1 MESVLQRFKSRTY
14 WAAIILAAL
23 TIIEAQYSV
32 VATLVS
38 KEMLPYLPLIF
49 PLAMMVLR
57 EITKTAIADK

>member
-1 MESVLQRFKSRTY
+1 METILQRFKSRTY
-14 WAAIILAAL
+14 WAALVLAAL

-38 KEMLPYLPLIF
+38 KEALPYLPLAF
-49 PLAMMVLR
+49 PLAMMFLR